1 MQERIRSW
9 LTAVVSPC
17 PVECADFF
25 HERPGK
31 SAPKWAL
38 LVRCSPRQE
47 GYGMEELSA
56 AGLQVRTADS
66 SLQTLTLID
75 LTPLPLELRER
86 VCFPGGGEVMLSKW
100 AKISGSSSCSS
111 PPLPSPPRP
120 VHSLKSVCCVCVC
133 VCPLSQP
140 LLSSLSHSSVP
151 SISALNLCLVKGS
164 SSFVDTTTRKL
175 FRPTVWSSALSVCIH
190 TDRRIFG
197 VGGKQL
203 QAIDSF
209 ITSVSYLLQ
218 CVSVDQLYLNA
229 LFIYGLELAWQVCYW
244 CFYRVFIEVN
254 FSEKQ

>member
-1 MQERIRSW
+1 MQERIRSS

-17 PVECADFF
+17 PVECADFS

-31 SAPKWAL
+31 SAPKCAL
-38 LVRCSPRQE
+38 LVRCSARQE

-100 AKISGSSSCSS
+100 AKISGSSSSSS

-120 VHSLKSVCCVCVC
+120 VHNQKSVCCVSVC
-133 VCPLSQP
+133 APLISTTP
-140 LLSSLSHSSVP
+140 FVSLSLLSSLF

-164 SSFVDTTTRKL
+164 SSFVDTTTRSL
-175 FRPTVWSSALSVCIH
+175 FRPTAWSSALSVCTH

-209 ITSVSYLLQ
+209 ITSVSYLSQ
-218 CVSVDQLYLNA
+218 CVSMGQLYLNA
-229 LFIYGLELAWQVCYW
+229 LFIYGLELTWQVS
-244 CFYRVFIEVN
+244 FLTFLQGFI
-254 FSEKQ
+254 F